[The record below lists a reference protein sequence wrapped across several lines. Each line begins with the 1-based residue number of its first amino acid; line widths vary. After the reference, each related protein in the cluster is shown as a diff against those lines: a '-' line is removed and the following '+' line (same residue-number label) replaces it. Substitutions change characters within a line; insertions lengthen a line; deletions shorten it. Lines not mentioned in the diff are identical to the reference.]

1 MDALVEFLQ
10 ARLAEDHIWAKQQ
23 VRVAIR
29 THHVGRRGPHPPDH
43 YSRVLADVEAK
54 RRIVARCAET
64 LAMDGSE
71 DHAVADLAR
80 ETLRDLA
87 GAYADHPDCRAQ
99 WRP

>member
-1 MDALVEFLQ
+1 MDALIEFLQ
-10 ARLAEDHIWAKQQ
+10 ARLAEDHAWAKRQE
-23 VRVAIR
+23 RVAIR
-29 THHVGRRGPHPPDH
+29 THHVGRRSPHPPDH

-64 LAMDGSE
+64 FAGDGWKS
-71 DHAVADLAR
+71 DDAPDMAR

-87 GAYADHPDCRAQ
+87 GAYADHPDCRPE